1 MRFSISKGR
10 LEDTKGALGR
20 SSALQLVTPFV
31 VVIRKHISMPS
42 IWVGTFIYEPLD
54 SSGIVFFE
62 SISWFLQSCS

>member
-1 MRFSISKGR
+1 
-10 LEDTKGALGR
+10 LGR